1 MYERVVNVA
10 AKPGTADEAIR
21 IYNESVVPAVK
32 TVEGYQGGY
41 LLVDRENNKSISIA
55 MYDTLEHLNASAES
69 GFVQEQMAKFA
80 DLFAGPPETAT
91 YEVGVKI

>member
-1 MYERVVNVA
+1 
-10 AKPGTADEAIR
+10 
-21 IYNESVVPAVK
+21 
-32 TVEGYQGGY
+32 
-41 LLVDRENNKSISIA
+41 